1 MSNKKR
7 VLVVAALTVIPL
19 CAIPAA
25 ANATTPPHEAPVRQ
39 LVDIDGG

>member
-25 ANATTPPHEAPVRQ
+25 ANATTPPMRPQ
-39 LVDIDGG
+39 YGNWWI